1 MMTHRHP
8 DILQQAEKLAN
19 EMMTHF
25 PAAISFHALHRG
37 AHGRRKTGS
46 GDDFWQFRDYQQGD
60 NPRQIDW
67 KQTAKTDRVFLRER
81 EEAAPQSLF
90 FYREPS
96 SSMDYAS
103 RSRLMSKRDYADVIW
118 LAMSYMAV
126 KAGERVTV
134 PGYAPS
140 YASRQETIPD
150 IYARAHFADA
160 ASIREMQGFIVSDFC
175 KPVDEVKSFI
185 DTIFNQG
192 NSGVVIH
199 VSDPAEISFPFS
211 GHIILQDDLKTSLEI
226 PAAHSMQ
233 EIYLQ
238 KFQAHKAEIETYILR
253 KGFTYL
259 HLTTDMTPASALVKV
274 IGAMG
279 GG

>member
-1 MMTHRHP
+1 MTPRHP

-19 EMMTHF
+19 EMMAHF

-37 AHGRRKTGS
+37 AHGRRKAGG
-46 GDDFWQFRDYQQGD
+46 GDDFWQFRDYRQGD
-60 NPRQIDW
+60 SPRQVDW

-96 SSMDYAS
+96 PSMDYAS
-103 RSRLMSKRDYADVIW
+103 RSRGMSKRDYADVIW
-118 LAMSYMAV
+118 LAMGYMAV
-126 KAGERVTV
+126 KAGERITV

-140 YASRQETIPD
+140 YVSRQETIPD
-150 IYARAHFADA
+150 MYARADFASA
-160 ASIREMQGFIVSDFC
+160 GSIQDMQGFMVHDFC
-175 KPVDEVKSFI
+175 KPADEVKKFI
-185 DTIFNQG
+185 DALVNQG
-192 NSGVVIH
+192 NGGLIVH
-199 VSDPAEISFPFS
+199 LSDPAETSFPFS
-211 GHIILQDDLKTSLEI
+211 GHIILQDDQKTSLDI
-226 PAAHSMQ
+226 PAAHSMRD
-233 EIYLQ
+233 IYLQ
-238 KFQAHKAEIETYILR
+238 KFRAHKAEIESYILR

-259 HLTTDMTPASALVKV
+259 HITTDMTPASALVKI